1 MSEVM
6 EVGEKSMTNLNLQ
19 KSSRQSVG
27 LGEQK
32 ASLQREARVKSL

>member
-6 EVGEKSMTNLNLQ
+6 EVGEKGMTNLNLQ
-19 KSSRQSVG
+19 TSSRQSEG

-32 ASLQREARVKSL
+32 ASLQRKARMKSL